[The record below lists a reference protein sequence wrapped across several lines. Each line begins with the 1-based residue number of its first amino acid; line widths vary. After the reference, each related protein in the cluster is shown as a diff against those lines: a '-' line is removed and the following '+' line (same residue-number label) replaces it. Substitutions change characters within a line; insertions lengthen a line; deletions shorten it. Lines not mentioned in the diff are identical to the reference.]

1 MKSDLRLPFFIP
13 VCAVARKPLKGRRLA
28 DKVKTE
34 AEKSAVNNGR
44 ETGRR
49 LLPHERKEKG
59 ITMNII
65 RAKDYQD
72 MSRKAANIISAQI
85 IMKPDCVLGLAT
97 GSTPV
102 GTYRQLIEWYEK
114 GDLDFSRVSTV
125 NLDEYRGLTH
135 IDPQSYYY
143 FMQENL
149 FDHVNIDKT
158 ATHVPD
164 GTNPDA
170 ADACAKHEQ
179 IIKSLGG
186 IDLQLLG
193 LGNNGHI
200 GFNEP
205 GAAFEKETHLVDL
218 AESTIRAN
226 ARFFTSIDEV
236 PKQAYTMGIRTIMQ
250 AKKILVVVS
259 GEGKADIVSRAF
271 FGPVTPEVPA
281 SILQMHPDV
290 TVVCDEAAL
299 SLSPL

>member
-49 LLPHERKEKG
+49 LLPHERKGKG

-125 NLDEYRGLTH
+125 NLDEYRGLAHT
-135 IDPQSYYY
+135 DPQSYYY

-170 ADACAKHEQ
+170 ADACVKHEQ

-259 GEGKADIVSRAF
+259 GESKADIVSRAF

-299 SLSPL
+299 SMSPL